1 MTEELFGEIDID
13 ELEDR
18 LAAGAFLVDV
28 RETDEYLSGHVPGA
42 VSVPLSELVQ
52 RAEECRDPRGNG
64 TLMIC
69 KVGGRSASACAH
81 LAGLGFEV
89 TNVAGGTMAWI
100 MSGRDVVEGS
110 SPR

>member
-1 MTEELFGEIDID
+1 MTEDLFREIDID
-13 ELEDR
+13 ELDDR

-42 VSVPLSELVQ
+42 VSVPLSELAQ
-52 RAEECRDPRGNG
+52 RVEECRDPRGTG

-69 KVGGRSASACAH
+69 KVGGRSASACGH

-89 TNVAGGTMAWI
+89 TNVTGGTMAWI

>member
-1 MTEELFGEIDID
+1 MTEELFGEIDVD
-13 ELEDR
+13 VLEDR
-18 LAAGAFLVDV
+18 LAAGALLVDV

-89 TNVAGGTMAWI
+89 TNVAGGTVAWI

>member
-1 MTEELFGEIDID
+1 MTEELFGEIDVD
-13 ELEDR
+13 VLEDR
-18 LAAGAFLVDV
+18 LAAGALLVDV

>member
-13 ELEDR
+13 ELDVR

-42 VSVPLSELVQ
+42 VSVPLSELAQ

-89 TNVAGGTMAWI
+89 TNVAGGTLAWI
-100 MSGRDVVEGS
+100 MSGRDAVEGS

>member
-1 MTEELFGEIDID
+1 MTEELFGEIDVD
-13 ELEDR
+13 VLEDR
-18 LAAGAFLVDV
+18 LAAGALLVDV

-89 TNVAGGTMAWI
+89 TNVAGERWL
-100 MSGRDVVEGS
+100 GS
-110 SPR
+110 